1 MNVLRLFQPWKLIKS
16 IWHDYFCCYQ
26 ALAKTEDETDAVA
39 VEQVKAEQKEELAEF
54 DENIPWEEGERRD
67 EESHVE
73 QELAMLDKEVNTAI
87 SFNLSPSLLF
97 ATHEGHL
104 PGNYPYFPMAK
115 LY

>member
-1 MNVLRLFQPWKLIKS
+1 MITAVV
-16 IWHDYFCCYQ
+16 YQ

-73 QELAMLDKEVNTAI
+73 QELAMLDKEVNIVICVNVGTKI
-87 SFNLSPSLLF
+87 VLLR
-97 ATHEGHL
+97 HL
-104 PGNYPYFPMAK
+104 PRSFLQRCKLFPYS
-115 LY
+115 